1 MLRTLEVLQGG
12 YDMEWTSPSECVAA
26 VRGGNDQLSTRDGVR
41 MDGVWYCQRVCQ
53 GTSRRG

>member
-1 MLRTLEVLQGG
+1 
-12 YDMEWTSPSECVAA
+12 MEWTSPSECVAA